1 MASSNGLTDKP
12 GLLITGASGFVGRH
26 AVAMGRERFAVTAT
40 GRGPRPDWVPQEVE
54 WRAVD
59 LLDRASVAALP
70 TDTPY
75 VLHLASE
82 TVPSKFSSYDPLLDS
97 VEMTLNLCR
106 HLRSGRLLFVSTC
119 LVYAASEQPIGEDHP
134 LDPRGHYGLAKVLC
148 ERIVARSGAEG
159 KIETAIARPFNHIGT
174 GMRPD
179 LVIPSIIR
187 RVRDAGDGAEIRMAG
202 LDSIRDFLDVED
214 IVAAY
219 FAILTL
225 PELPEHVFNV
235 CSGVPTSIGDV
246 VRTVAAAMDKPIG
259 PVIFADQGNS
269 ADDTSIVVGNAQ
281 RLQAVTGWAP
291 RVGLKDSLGRFI
303 GSVPASLNPDVSAGE
318 IA

>member
-1 MASSNGLTDKP
+1 LASNGWGNNASRP

-26 AVAMGRERFAVTAT
+26 AVVLGREQFAVIAT
-40 GRGPRPDWVPQEVE
+40 GRGPRPDWVPRDVE
-54 WRAVD
+54 WRPVD
-59 LLDRASVAALP
+59 LLDRASVASLP

-82 TVPSKFSSYDPLLDS
+82 TVPSKFSSHDPLLDS

-119 LVYAASEQPIGEDHP
+119 LVYAASGQPIGEDHP

-148 ERIVARSGAEG
+148 ERIVSRTGADG
-159 KIETAIARPFNHIGT
+159 SIETAIARPFNHIGT

-179 LVIPSIIR
+179 LVIPSIVR
-187 RVRDAGDGAEIRMAG
+187 RVGDAADGAAIRMAG

-225 PELPEHVFNV
+225 PGLAELPDPVFNV
-235 CSGVPTSIGDV
+235 CSGVPTSIGDI
-246 VRTVAAAMDKPIG
+246 VRTVAAALDKPIG
-259 PVIFADQGNS
+259 PVVFADQGNS
-269 ADDTSIVVGNAQ
+269 ADDTSIVVGNGQ

-291 RVGLKDSLGRFI
+291 QIGLKDSLGRLC
-303 GSVPASLNPDVSAGE
+303 G
-318 IA
+318 IAATQ